1 MKSGAAEA
9 RDIPME
15 EENEENEIQNR
26 TMLVFKS
33 KIVQNQNFPNLKW

>member
-33 KIVQNQNFPNLKW
+33 KTFQIQNVSNS